1 MLYFSISCV
10 ILSLSILVNGS
21 ITAAISSQQNIKLE
35 HVTSAKLTADKTK
48 IESTTFIPKIIY
60 DKEKTFCEN
69 NICNLVQNFSL
80 SEVASIECTE
90 RFLSIEFEVT
100 KSVVVVGFI
109 DSNSNQIYLKQ
120 EYSKTCSKIKRYTFV
135 MSILSL
141 RNCISF
147 LYRYL
152 IDSRYQIILVGDS
165 IQLVGNKDIEF
176 FIGFELLK
184 NLDFLTFITY
194 KLGAYDESTDTVI
207 ISKLLKV
214 KLN

>member
-1 MLYFSISCV
+1 MLYFTISCV

-48 IESTTFIPKIIY
+48 IESTTFIPKIIS
-60 DKEKTFCEN
+60 DEEKTFCEN

-80 SEVASIECTE
+80 SEVALIECTE

-120 EYSKTCSKIKRYTFV
+120 EYSKNV
-135 MSILSL
+135 LE
-141 RNCISF
+141 N
-147 LYRYL
+147 
-152 IDSRYQIILVGDS
+152 
-165 IQLVGNKDIEF
+165 
-176 FIGFELLK
+176 
-184 NLDFLTFITY
+184 
-194 KLGAYDESTDTVI
+194 
-207 ISKLLKV
+207 
-214 KLN
+214 